1 MEEHT
6 NSSPSLIDT
15 RDESNT
21 YLSLKNRKDQLITGC
36 TIEMVSPACHPG
48 ADRWSAKGLLS
59 EDISQVLP
67 YINAEYPKAQ
77 YDKKVPVL
85 LMKEKGKKIALRP
98 WEISTA
104 PVEDRKEA
112 REALLEICGIVNRIW
127 ERRDSISPDYDQK
140 TLPTVMEIYRE
151 LPRTNCKECGY
162 PTCMAFAAAL
172 REEKVER
179 SCCPYVQ

>member
-1 MEEHT
+1 MKEHDL
-6 NSSPSLIDT
+6 SQSSLIDACN
-15 RDESNT
+15 ESDT
-21 YLSLKNRKDQLITGC
+21 FLSLESEETQLIEGYTLEL
-36 TIEMVSPACHPG
+36 ISPACHPG

-59 EDISQVLP
+59 NDISEVLP
-67 YINAEYPKAQ
+67 YINAEFPKAQ

-98 WEISTA
+98 FEISTA
-104 PVEDRKEA
+104 PVEDREEA
-112 REALLEICGIVNRIW
+112 KKALEEVCNIVNSTWQKRN
-127 ERRDSISPDYDQK
+127 SLTPDYEQQ

-172 REEKVER
+172 REGKVDR
-179 SCCPYVQ
+179 SCCPY